1 MGVGLRLKECLR
13 ENHMT
18 IKELA
23 EISGISK
30 NTLYA
35 ITKRDPQKV
44 DNFTIGVIARIL
56 DVPPTRLLFDP
67 LPSDLQPLYNQIKEE
82 KEREKL
88 LNAAFKNLNEIGQ
101 QKAVEQVSDLAKI
114 PDYQKPNPPK

>member
-67 LPSDLQPLYNQIKEE
+67 SPSELQPLYNQIKEE

-88 LNAAFKNLNEIGQ
+88 LNAAFKNLNEHFQ
-101 QKAVEQVSDLAKI
+101 ASF
-114 PDYQKPNPPK
+114 

>member
-67 LPSDLQPLYNQIKEE
+67 LPSELQPLYNQIKG
-82 KEREKL
+82 EKL